1 MNPSL
6 LIPGLCAVLMLT
18 AFSFMFAS
26 SMAPVLLLLTSATL
40 LVLSYAVHR
49 SQFQSDYKE
58 STWQDGLRP
67 LAPFFLVGL
76 VLTFAFGAWFIM
88 DKSSSPASASANKP
102 AAAPAAASPAA

>member
-1 MNPSL
+1 
-6 LIPGLCAVLMLT
+6 
-18 AFSFMFAS
+18 MFAS

-88 DKSSSPASASANKP
+88 DKPSSPASASAAPAASASAP
-102 AAAPAAASPAA
+102 AAAPAAAANKATGGRRYGRR